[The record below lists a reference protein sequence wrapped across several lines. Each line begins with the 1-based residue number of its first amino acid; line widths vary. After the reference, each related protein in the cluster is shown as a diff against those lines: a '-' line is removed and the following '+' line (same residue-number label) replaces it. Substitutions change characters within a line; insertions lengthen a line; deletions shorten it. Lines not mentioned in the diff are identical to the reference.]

1 MHAALKTLNYF
12 QILADNM
19 IAINCVINR
28 REGGVNDDAPNTRR
42 EPIILVYMGGD
53 KIIPFQLE
61 K

>member
-42 EPIILVYMGGD
+42 EPIILVYMGGG
-53 KIIPFQLE
+53 
-61 K
+61 